1 MYGGVSI
8 VSSVYDILYFD
19 DTINANIYC
28 WSLRFT
34 NEELLQGD
42 WAKGPAGTG
51 EVEWTLAGSNRL
63 DQKAPCLAESW
74 EIPEQGTMIF
84 HIRQGVHYALGNS
97 DASRLVNGRELT
109 TDDIVFCLNR
119 AFTTRGAYF
128 TVAYPGFAKST
139 VVTSDKAA
147 WTVTVTCS
155 LAEWVNLITL
165 VPDFLAIMPP
175 EVITKYG
182 NMQDWRNSCGTGPFI
197 LTDFISNSSATFKR
211 NPNYWM
217 PNPCGPGKGD
227 QLPYVDQVNYLIIPD
242 DATSLSAFRV
252 GKLDS
257 LAGRTIAQ
265 VGTLINDPSFKVLK
279 KRFMTDGSNVLG
291 MRTDMATSPF
301 SKKEVRQ
308 AVMLALNLKAV
319 KDQYFSGDGE
329 LLVWPIAP
337 PPKEYQDVYVPLA
350 DLPASVQALYNG
362 PDLVAAQALLAK
374 AGLPTGFKASV
385 ICGPYAI
392 QIDVMSMFQSD
403 LAKVGIDLTIDS
415 KDVSTWTARF
425 SARNYGANELI
436 YVGVSG
442 VGTYQ
447 KMINMRGSST
457 YNPSYINDPEIEKAY
472 QEMQK
477 YVGIDEA
484 KCMEINRGL
493 MPYLLEQCY
502 VIPLPSAYLYTMWWP
517 WVKNYN
523 GEYCVGYY
531 NYWLTQKY
539 TWRDQPLKKQML
551 GQ

>member
-1 MYGGVSI
+1 
-8 VSSVYDILYFD
+8 
-19 DTINANIYC
+19 
-28 WSLRFT
+28 
-34 NEELLQGD
+34 
-42 WAKGPAGTG
+42 
-51 EVEWTLAGSNRL
+51 
-63 DQKAPCLAESW
+63 
-74 EIPEQGTMIF
+74 
-84 HIRQGVHYALGNS
+84 
-97 DASRLVNGRELT
+97 
-109 TDDIVFCLNR
+109 
-119 AFTTRGAYF
+119 
-128 TVAYPGFAKST
+128 
-139 VVTSDKAA
+139 
-147 WTVTVTCS
+147 
-155 LAEWVNLITL
+155 
-165 VPDFLAIMPP
+165 
-175 EVITKYG
+175 
-182 NMQDWRNSCGTGPFI
+182 
-197 LTDFISNSSATFKR
+197 
-211 NPNYWM
+211 M

-442 VGTYQ
+442 VKTYQ